1 MVINYIR
8 KSNSLPFNFKEKEKE
23 IRMIYVSSMKLLLVF
38 TFEVKSENV
47 MGVGFYFIIF
57 YYKILL

>member
-8 KSNSLPFNFKEKEKE
+8 KSNSLPFNFKEKENE

-38 TFEVKSENV
+38 TFEVKNENI